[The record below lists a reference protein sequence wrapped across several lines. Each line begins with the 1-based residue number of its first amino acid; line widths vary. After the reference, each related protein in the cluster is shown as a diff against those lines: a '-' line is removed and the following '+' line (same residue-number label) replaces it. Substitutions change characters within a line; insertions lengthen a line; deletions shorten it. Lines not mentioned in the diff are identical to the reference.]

1 VESPNFGH
9 SHLRSVSFSEK
20 SSHLRAT

>member
-1 VESPNFGH
+1 VVSPNFGH
-9 SHLRSVSFSEK
+9 SHLRSVSFPEK